1 MARAVTFDGD
11 SSCASLRL
19 NESWRR
25 LLKTAAMLLYES
37 MMSLLHW
44 PTASVCTVSD
54 IGGILEPFSSSH
66 SFFGTQD
73 SY

>member
-11 SSCASLRL
+11 SSSASLRL

-25 LLKTAAMLLYES
+25 LLKTAAMLLCES
-37 MMSLLHW
+37 MMSLLRYA
-44 PTASVCTVSD
+44 TASVCAVSD
-54 IGGILEPFSSSH
+54 IGGILGPFSSSH

-73 SY
+73 S